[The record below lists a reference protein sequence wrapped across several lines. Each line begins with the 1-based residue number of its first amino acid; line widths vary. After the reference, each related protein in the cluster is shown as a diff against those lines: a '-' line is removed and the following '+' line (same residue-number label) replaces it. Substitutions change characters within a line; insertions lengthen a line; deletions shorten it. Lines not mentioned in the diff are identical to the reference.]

1 MIPPLCMKLTTLLLL
16 FGATIA
22 PAALN
27 YPLGESDAGAANAAP
42 LNAATTEATDPLLNL
57 TLTGSGGTYS
67 NAVPA
72 GGSTLCA
79 QFDGAQFFTG
89 GGAGFFTTVD
99 QSNFTLSF
107 DVKPTAVSS
116 FHIAVALGRYGG
128 GASFIYTTG
137 TDWRYHIGGVGDQI
151 SGGSFT
157 LDAWHH
163 IELVRQG
170 GSTSLYVNGVLAGS
184 DPDFPAPSDD
194 FSIGAAKKGDGT
206 ADGGFIGSIDNV
218 KISGAEDTD
227 GDGLPNTWETAN
239 SLNPASAAGAD
250 GAAGDP
256 DGDTHSNL
264 DEFTAGSNPRNAA
277 SVPGDVDGDGL
288 ADAWETAN
296 FANLAQTG
304 TGDPDGDR
312 ATNEEEE
319 TAGTEPDDAA
329 SWPDT
334 DADGLNDA
342 WEVFYFRS
350 TPDEAVAAI
359 LAKHNGVADPDNDGF
374 DNLAEQ
380 DAGSNPALASSKPAS
395 TPNRNYPLGELDA
408 GAANGAALMAVTSES
423 EGRNLTLTGSG
434 GTYSNA
440 AAAGG
445 STLCAEFT
453 GSQIYG
459 DARTGFYTGLNQD
472 NFSIEC
478 DAFPTASTSFHIAL
492 TAGSN
497 RTTDGTGGNIFI
509 YQVGGEWF
517 VHSNGLGNIISGGAG
532 TVQMNAWQKLKFE
545 RIAGEAK
552 LYINGV
558 QAGAATTQF
567 PAGGLKPA
575 LSIAGNRNNSS
586 AGFEGGFIGR
596 IDNVRVQA
604 IGGDA
609 DADGLLDE
617 WETANGLN
625 PASSAGN
632 DGAAGDPDGDGA
644 SNLHEFAF
652 GGNPQSAASRGSS
665 TQHVV
670 SIIGTNF
677 AAVTFACR
685 ADAAFTGSAPAT
697 ASRDGITYSVRGT
710 ADLQTF
716 DLEVAEFT
724 PAVTAGLPAAP
735 AGYAWRTFRL
745 SDSMSVRPRAFLQV
759 RATAP

>member
-1 MIPPLCMKLTTLLLL
+1 MKLIPFLLLGGTL
-16 FGATIA
+16 MAPGA
-22 PAALN
+22 LS
-27 YPLGESDAGAANAAP
+27 YPLGERDAGAAHDAP
-42 LNAATTEATDPLLNL
+42 LNPTTAEATDPLLNL

-67 NAVPA
+67 SAVPA

-79 QFDGAQFFTG
+79 ALDGSQYFTG
-89 GGAGFFTTVD
+89 GGAGFFTSVD

-157 LDAWHH
+157 LGAWHR
-163 IELVRQG
+163 IELVRQSG
-170 GSTSLYVNGVLAGS
+170 ATSLYVNGELVGS
-184 DPDFPAPSDD
+184 DPDFPTPSDD

-218 KISGAEDTD
+218 RISGAEDTD
-227 GDGLPNTWETAN
+227 GDGLPNQWETAN
-239 SLNPASAAGAD
+239 SLNPNSASGVD

-288 ADAWETAN
+288 SDTWERTN
-296 FANLAQTG
+296 FGNLAQTG

-319 TAGTEPDDAA
+319 TAGTLPGDAN

-342 WEVFYFRS
+342 WEVFYFRA
-350 TPDEAVAAI
+350 TPAETVSAI
-359 LAKHNGVADPDNDGF
+359 LAKHAGSADPDNDGF

-380 DAGSNPALASSKPAS
+380 EAGSNPALATSKPAS
-395 TPNRNYPLGELDA
+395 TPNRNYPLGELDV
-408 GAANGAALMAVTSES
+408 GAANGSPLLAITSES
-423 EGRNLTLTGSG
+423 EGRNLTRTGTG

-445 STLCAEFT
+445 STLCAAFT
-453 GSQIYG
+453 GTQIYG
-459 DARTGFYTGLNQD
+459 DARTGFYTGLNQE
-472 NFSIEC
+472 NFFVEC

-497 RTTDGTGGNIFI
+497 RSADGTGGNIFI
-509 YQVGGEWF
+509 YHAGGEWF

-532 TVQMNAWQKLKFE
+532 SVQMNAWQKLRFE

-558 QAGAATTQF
+558 QAGGATIQF
-567 PAGGLKPA
+567 PAGGLKSA
-575 LSIAGNRNNSS
+575 LSIAGNRNNSG
-586 AGFEGGFIGR
+586 AGFEGGFVGR
-596 IDNVRVQA
+596 IDNVKVQA

-617 WETANGLN
+617 WETANGLS

-632 DGAAGDPDGDGA
+632 DGAAGDPDGDGDT
-644 SNLHEFAF
+644 NLKEFAL
-652 GGNPQSAASRGSS
+652 GGNPQSAGSRGSA
-665 TQHVV
+665 TQQVV
-670 SIIGTNF
+670 TIIGTSY

-685 ADAAFTGSAPAT
+685 ADAVFTGSAPAT

-716 DLEVAEFT
+716 DLEVAEVI
-724 PAVTAGLPAAP
+724 PAVTTGLPAAP
-735 AGYAWRTFRL
+735 VGYTWRTFRL
-745 SDSMSVRPRAFLQV
+745 SDSTGVRPRGFLQV
-759 RATAP
+759 KATAP